1 MNKQTFPIPPN
12 CKSITQELDLENNRI
27 ITTFEPEFK
36 VGDMVESLGD
46 IHIISKIENDS
57 LFFDVILHA
66 QRNDID
72 LHYNDWGITKNFR
85 HAADSEIKLLFDA
98 LTKEG
103 KKWNAEKCCI
113 EDLKVVPKVGNCVRC
128 YNKETPNDY
137 LYFVCGGFDDDG
149 DPYEKNGYDVVNSKI
164 VIGNLNIGYVGE
176 GCAFE
181 IISKEQFQKE
191 LSDLGFE
198 YNFEDDTISE
208 LKWKPK
214 DGDDVFILGLHKGEL
229 RPINVLFSKY
239 YTSHIIALNENR
251 IFKTENECEEAIT
264 KIKNILK

>member
-113 EDLKVVPKVGNCVRC
+113 EDLKVVPKVGDCVKLSRKNNELC
-128 YNKETPNDY
+128 ILAVISEVVDGYYKYKSRIIGDIVYNEDGVWIISNDT
-137 LYFVCGGFDDDG
+137 
-149 DPYEKNGYDVVNSKI
+149 I
-164 VIGNLNIGYVGE
+164 
-176 GCAFE
+176 FE
-181 IISKEQFQKE
+181 ILSKDQFQKE

-198 YNFEDDTISE
+198 YNFEDDTFSE

-214 DGDDVFILGLHKGEL
+214 DGEACFLIDVNGNFIV
-229 RPINVLFSKY
+229 NN
-239 YTSHIIALNENR
+239 IIYSENSWTERAFNSGR
-251 IFKTENECEEAIT
+251 IFKTFPECEEVIT

>member
-1 MNKQTFPIPPN
+1 
-12 CKSITQELDLENNRI
+12 
-27 ITTFEPEFK
+27 
-36 VGDMVESLGD
+36 
-46 IHIISKIENDS
+46 
-57 LFFDVILHA
+57 
-66 QRNDID
+66 
-72 LHYNDWGITKNFR
+72 
-85 HAADSEIKLLFDA
+85 
-98 LTKEG
+98 
-103 KKWNAEKCCI
+103 
-113 EDLKVVPKVGNCVRC
+113 VRC

-149 DPYEKNGYDVVNSKI
+149 DPYEKNGYAVVNSKI
-164 VIGNLNIGYVGE
+164 VIGNFNIGYVGE
-176 GCAFE
+176 EYAFE